1 MSDVPPCNYDGK
13 NGRVARQMENDWC
26 LFWKGSARLCAVVL
40 ARKQQQQKLLQM
52 CDPHRLSPVLSVA
65 LTVVYCASHLETG

>member
-1 MSDVPPCNYDGK
+1 MSPRAITMAKTAAWHAKWKMIG
-13 NGRVARQMENDWC
+13 AF
-26 LFWKGSARLCAVVL
+26 FWKGSARLCAVVL
-40 ARKQQQQKLLQM
+40 ARKQQQKLLQM